1 MPPPLRSQQRSRGQ
15 GTQGNKCAYGEEGS
29 QGGVPSEVSGT
40 KDKGPKEAYLPR
52 YQGEGS
58 QGGVPS
64 EVPRGKGP
72 KEAYLPRYQG
82 GRVSRRRTFL
92 RFQVPTEVPENGQSP

>member
-1 MPPPLRSQQRSRGQ
+1 VRPWRRRVSRRRTFRGF
-15 GTQGNKCAYGEEGS
+15 
-29 QGGVPSEVSGT
+29 
-40 KDKGPKEAYLPR
+40 R

-64 EVPRGKGP
+64 EVPRGKGL

-82 GRVSRRRTFL
+82 GRVQTRRTF
-92 RFQVPTEVPENGQSP
+92 RGTKGEGSQGDVPFWGFRYLPR